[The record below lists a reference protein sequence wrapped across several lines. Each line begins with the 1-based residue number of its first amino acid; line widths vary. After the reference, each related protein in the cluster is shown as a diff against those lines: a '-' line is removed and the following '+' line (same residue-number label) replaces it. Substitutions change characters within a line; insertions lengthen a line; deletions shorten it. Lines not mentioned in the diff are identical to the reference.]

1 MTEAMAASAAQM
13 PADGSVTASVT
24 VKNTGNYDAD
34 FDIMIG
40 SNSRDVK
47 KKSVHVRQ

>member
-1 MTEAMAASAAQM
+1 MTAQIAM
-13 PADGSVTASVT
+13 TASVT